1 MARRTRPPLSK
12 TRQTWA
18 EQRGGHSFR
27 GKPLVRPS
35 VPEIRYQAAL
45 ERMVTAMTEATRKDL
60 ERYFRQQWT
69 GDGTVAM
76 DAPSFTAGVSRL
88 LRNLSKRFTGLF
100 TDRAGGLAEALNKG
114 VSDATARQLGESLKD
129 VSGGVTLKTN
139 VVSGKVAEVMSAG
152 VRENVAL
159 IKSIPAE
166 YFQKIE
172 GDVMRSITTGAGMA
186 DLVPAILKHGAET
199 TKRAALIARDQT
211 SKATTAINRARMQG
225 LGIKQFEW
233 LHSGGGKEPR
243 PLHEAYSG
251 QIFDLDN
258 PPVIDE
264 RTGERGLPGQL
275 INCFTGSTKVSL
287 ANGCRNLW
295 RYRHDGEI
303 VRLSVMGDLILEA
316 TPNHPVLTGRGWLP
330 AHEVQEGDYLAS
342 SRAYGEGVIGAQDAE
357 DTVTFRDLHI
367 ALVLSGNT
375 ETVRAAGEFDFHGDI
390 PKHDVDSVTV
400 EQDLS
405 LRLKTGGRQE
415 VEKLVLASAD
425 RGRFH
430 PSAGMVAQV
439 LHSLGAGVAAEGD
452 AFFTAKGVHADKVGL
467 AAVSQNN
474 PVTVEHV
481 TDDLART
488 AVEVGDG
495 QDAHAPFVHLDNSST
510 LSPTFRSGFLRRED
524 IARLVAADRFSKVGG
539 TDLMALAKTLEAF
552 PFVKGFHRVSDK
564 SVVVFS
570 GHVYT
575 METDEGWYPLAST
588 ETVSKNCRCRMV
600 PVVSFGEP
608 AE

>member
-12 TRQTWA
+12 TRKQWA
-18 EQRGGHSFR
+18 EERGGAVFR
-27 GKPLVRPS
+27 GTPLTHPS
-35 VPEIRYQAAL
+35 LPEARYQARL
-45 ERMVTAMTEATRKDL
+45 DRMVEQMTETARKEV
-60 ERYFRQQWT
+60 ERFFRSQWT
-69 GDGTVAM
+69 GDSVAM
-76 DAPSFTAGVSRL
+76 DASFTSGVSRL
-88 LRNLSKRFTGLF
+88 LNELSKRFTALF
-100 TDRAGGLAEALNKG
+100 TERAGGLAEALSKG
-114 VSDATARQLGESLKD
+114 VSDATARQLGQSLKD
-129 VSGGVTLKTN
+129 VSGGVTLKTD
-139 VVSGKVAEVMSAG
+139 VVSGAVAEVSKAG
-152 VRENVAL
+152 IKENVAL
-159 IKSIPAE
+159 IKSIPAQ
-166 YFQKIE
+166 YFQHIE
-172 GDVMRSITTGAGMA
+172 GDVMRSIQTGQGMKDLVA
-186 DLVPAILKHGAET
+186 DLMKHGAET
-199 TKRAALIARDQT
+199 KKRAELIARDQT

-225 LGIKQFEW
+225 LGIKQFQW

-243 PLHEAYSG
+243 PLHQALDG
-251 QIFDLDN
+251 QVFDLDN

-295 RYRHDGEI
+295 RYRHEGEV

-342 SRAYGEGVIGAQDAE
+342 TRGYDERVVDGDNAE
-357 DTVTFRDLHI
+357 NTVTFRDLHV

-390 PKHDVDSVTV
+390 PKNDVDSVLV
-400 EQDLS
+400 EENLS
-405 LRLKTGGRQE
+405 FRLKAGGREE
-415 VEKLVLASAD
+415 VKKLILSAAD
-425 RGRFH
+425 SCRLDTR
-430 PSAGMVAQV
+430 AGLISEV
-439 LHSLGAGVAAEGD
+439 LHSLGAGVPAEGD
-452 AFFTAKGVHADKVGL
+452 AILSAHGAHADKVSL
-467 AAVSQNN
+467 V
-474 PVTVEHV
+474 PVAQEDPVAMEHV

-488 AVEVGDG
+488 SVEGSDSL
-495 QDAHAPFVHLDNSST
+495 DAHAPLVHLDDSSAM
-510 LSPTFRSGFLRRED
+510 SPAFRSGFLRRKD
-524 IARLVAADRFSKVGG
+524 IARLMLLESAGEVVGADLV
-539 TDLMALAKTLEAF
+539 ALAETLESF

-575 METDEGWYPLAST
+575 METDTGWYPLAST

-600 PVVSFGEP
+600 PVISFGEP